1 MIIVFILEKYWK
13 VSTIEI
19 FPVNHETKLRNVS
32 KFIGIPDQFWL
43 KPAAR
48 IGLVNSLSEH
58 EIFP

>member
-32 KFIGIPDQFWL
+32 KFIWN
-43 KPAAR
+43 
-48 IGLVNSLSEH
+48 NSSESQ
-58 EIFP
+58 INFG